1 MGTLF
6 TLAIFIITI
15 TYAARQYRVMVDYAD
30 TVNLI
35 SETEDLR
42 DRDNA
47 YNLSDI
53 EMQLAFGIT
62 VVDKITFDVID
73 IDLNGIFELEFT

>member
-1 MGTLF
+1 MGILF
-6 TLAIFIITI
+6 TFAVFAITI
-15 TYAARQYRVMVDYAD
+15 PYAARQYSVMVDYAD

-42 DRDNA
+42 DRDNT

-53 EMQLAFGIT
+53 EIQLAFGIT

-73 IDLNGIFELEFT
+73 IDLNGIFELDFT